1 MLFKL
6 PTESLL
12 DFLKFLD
19 YFNLSV
25 LQQVNSQFFSF
36 IQQYRD
42 ELALK
47 EFSHLEIISENDV
60 RLSNYRRAVDIVNE
74 VEDRYGSEI
83 YNVELNEEQREK
95 VFYFLGALIYIGQ

>member
-25 LQQVNSQFFSF
+25 LQQVNSQLFSF
-36 IQQYRD
+36 IQQYRE

-47 EFSHLEIISENDV
+47 EFSHLEIV
-60 RLSNYRRAVDIVNE
+60 RE
-74 VEDRYGSEI
+74 
-83 YNVELNEEQREK
+83 
-95 VFYFLGALIYIGQ
+95 FFC